1 MREDTD
7 QRENTPIDR
16 YLRDQE
22 KAAALRE
29 VVVSYV
35 AREEK

>member
-7 QRENTPIDR
+7 QRQNTPTDR

-29 VVVSYV
+29 VVVS
-35 AREEK
+35 AEAQEEK